1 MGFSVLG
8 PGYQALGF
16 WVLGPWP
23 WGPGS
28 WIPTPRILCSGYRD
42 LSSCGSRSWIG
53 VLEYWI
59 EDLGS
64 WVESKVPDPGVL
76 SPGIL
81 GPEALGVR
89 SLVLGSWI
97 QGLGFWIP
105 GLVVL
110 GSWVLRLGS
119 WVVVS
124 WILRPGTQ
132 FPEIFGPGFP
142 GSLVLGSWGPR
153 SKVLSPGFRV
163 LSTWVLR
170 SGVLGSRV
178 LVSHFRLPFQS
189 AGSYS

>member
-1 MGFSVLG
+1 MGGVKGPRSWSSESRDPRSWSPGCQVLG
-8 PGYQALGF
+8 PG
-16 WVLGPWP
+16 VLDPRSRILDSRSC
-23 WGPGS
+23 GPG
-28 WIPTPRILCSGYRD
+28 L
-42 LSSCGSRSWIG
+42 
-53 VLEYWI
+53 
-59 EDLGS
+59 
-64 WVESKVPDPGVL
+64 
-76 SPGIL
+76 
-81 GPEALGVR
+81 
-89 SLVLGSWI
+89 
-97 QGLGFWIP
+97 
-105 GLVVL
+105 
-110 GSWVLRLGS
+110 WVLRLGS